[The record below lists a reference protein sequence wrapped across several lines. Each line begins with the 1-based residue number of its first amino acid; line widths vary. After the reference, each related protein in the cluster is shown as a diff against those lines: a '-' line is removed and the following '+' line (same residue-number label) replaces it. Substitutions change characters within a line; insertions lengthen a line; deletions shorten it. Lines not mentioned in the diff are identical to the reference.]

1 MADDDEEA
9 AEPVVELGP
18 GAPVEGAPLA
28 RVASRFTW
36 GIQRSEIVRRDGET
50 TIRTPKGPRR
60 LADVLAHCDVPYFE
74 SRREFV
80 ETVREQIGDGPV
92 PAGAVDASAD
102 ETAADAD
109 ATSDDD
115 ADAGNDDTSA
125 ADDGD
130 DAEE

>member
-9 AEPVVELGP
+9 AEPAVELGP
-18 GAPVEGAPLA
+18 GAPVEGAPIA

-50 TIRTPKGPRR
+50 TIRTPTGPRR

-92 PAGAVDASAD
+92 PAGAAGD
-102 ETAADAD
+102 ETATDAD
-109 ATSDDD
+109 AESDDGAD
-115 ADAGNDDTSA
+115 GTADAES
-125 ADDGD
+125 D
-130 DAEE
+130 DAGE